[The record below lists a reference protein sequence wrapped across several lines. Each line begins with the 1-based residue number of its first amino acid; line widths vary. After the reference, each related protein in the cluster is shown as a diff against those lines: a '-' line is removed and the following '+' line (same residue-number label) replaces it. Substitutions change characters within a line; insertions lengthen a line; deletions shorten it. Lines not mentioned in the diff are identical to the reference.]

1 MAYPIERKLV
11 VAISSRALFSLE
23 EAHKVFK
30 EKGEEEYRRYQ
41 RKHVNKTLEKGVAFP
56 FIRRFLALNDIFPE
70 EQPIE
75 VVLLSKNDPDTG
87 QRVFN
92 SIKEY
97 NLDITRAGFLTG
109 KSPYEYI
116 PAFNASLFLS
126 ADAEDVKTAI
136 KAGYPAGTILQTTV
150 KDDIKDVELRVAF
163 DFDGVIVDD
172 QAETVYQSN
181 SDINVFHN
189 HERTKSKIPLNPGPL
204 QELFKKMAYFQ
215 KMELKREKK
224 DKNYKRVLRT
234 AIITARSAPSHDR
247 VITTLRE
254 LGVFADETFFLGGI
268 DKRRILEIMKP
279 HIFFDDQMTHLKSA
293 AKTIPSVH
301 IPFGIANKELN

>member
-1 MAYPIERKLV
+1 MPYPIERKLV

-30 EKGEEEYRRYQ
+30 EKGEEEYRKYQ
-41 RKHVNKTLEKGVAFP
+41 RKHVDKILETGVAFP
-56 FIRRFLALNDIFPE
+56 FIRRFLSLNNVFPE

-75 VVLLSKNDPDTG
+75 VILLSKNDPDTG

-92 SIKEY
+92 SIKAH
-97 NLDITRAGFLTG
+97 NLNITRAGFLTG

-126 ADAEDVKTAI
+126 ADAGDVKTAI
-136 KAGYPAGTILQTTV
+136 KAGYPAGTILQTAV
-150 KDDIKDVELRVAF
+150 KDDIKDLELRVAF

-172 QAETVYQSN
+172 QAETVYKS
-181 SDINVFHN
+181 SADINIFHN
-189 HERTKSKIPLNPGPL
+189 HEQTKSKIPLNPGPL

-224 DKNYKRVLRT
+224 DKTYKRVLRT

-301 IPFGIANKELN
+301 IPFGITNTQIE